1 MRDQSNRNRR
11 ADIKRA
17 LKAAKTGDVLELEAL
32 AIIWGTAKS
41 RFVTVRNTIVDFPQP
56 MPGQGNKYV
65 YPAQKA
71 LQSMLDH
78 ETRHDDAAKAREART
93 NAILGNTRKR
103 GGDEDAGKHSVNELA
118 TLSRLSA
125 EIEEREREQGEY
137 VAVAEVA
144 AVMGDVFSEI
154 SEFMA
159 ALPNK
164 MDPNGLLPPE
174 LRTMIGAQGK
184 EALLQFHRKMKQMLD
199 PDAKPR
205 SSRTAPR
212 RSRKART

>member
-1 MRDQSNRNRR
+1 MRDQTNRNRR
-11 ADIKRA
+11 ADIKAA
-17 LKAAKTGDVLELEAL
+17 LKKAKPDDVLDLETI

-41 RFVTVRNTIVDFPQP
+41 RFVTVRDTMADFPQP
-56 MPGQGNKYV
+56 MAGQGNKYI
-65 YPAQKA
+65 YPARKA

-78 ETRHDDAAKAREART
+78 ETRHDEAAKAREART
-93 NAILGNTRKR
+93 NAILGKTGRRK
-103 GGDEDAGKHSVNELA
+103 GDDDAGRHSVNELA

-137 VAVAEVA
+137 LPVAEVA
-144 AVMGDVFSEI
+144 AIAGDVFSEI

-184 EALLQFHRKMKQMLD
+184 EALLQLHRKMKQVLS

-212 RSRKART
+212 RSRKPSA